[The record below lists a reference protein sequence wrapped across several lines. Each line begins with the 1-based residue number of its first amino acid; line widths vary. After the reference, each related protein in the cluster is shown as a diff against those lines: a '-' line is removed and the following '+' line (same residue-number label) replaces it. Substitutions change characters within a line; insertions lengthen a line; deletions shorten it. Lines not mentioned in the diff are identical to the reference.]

1 MAMSVKPGRQIRRG
15 ALFRSAAAALALLAI
30 VLAGA
35 CRRAA
40 PPPEPA
46 VKHVIL
52 FIGDG
57 MSLGS
62 EIAASRY
69 LYGNDH
75 GLAWH
80 SFRTRATV
88 ATWDVTVYNRNAER
102 EGRPP
107 YDERAFSPALGYD
120 VMKEGRRPH
129 PLEMSLAERLASRR
143 IRPSVDSAAAATAM
157 STGRKTKSGRVAWLP
172 DEGPEGRLRT
182 ILEEFREKRGGAIGI
197 VSTVPFNHATPA
209 PFVSRNVSRS
219 HYYTGRKGYEGVGI
233 ADEIIRE
240 TKPDVVIGGGHPL
253 LDNPDLDPDKGFIS
267 AALLDELRSG
277 GEYVFVERRFG
288 VDGGLALLDAAERAV
303 AEGRKLFGL
312 FGGPGGN
319 FETPLVENSPG
330 SPSVR
335 RAGEENPLLLDAT
348 LAALRV
354 LSRNPRGF
362 FVMIEQGDIDWAH
375 HDNDFG
381 LMIGAMSD
389 LEEAVR
395 AAVAFV
401 DLPGDDIDWTNTAL
415 IVTADHATGGFMLAP
430 DKRLGI
436 GELPRQHQLTEGE
449 LRERRKTAAD
459 GEYVSLFVYPDGEVR
474 YMTSGHS
481 NELVALWA
489 AGPVAGFFLE
499 YKGLWYPGPIID
511 NTHINAV
518 LRRALGLG
526 PLPRWP

>member
-1 MAMSVKPGRQIRRG
+1 MTAKPGRKIRRG
-15 ALFRSAAAALALLAI
+15 DLFRQGAAALALLAL

-35 CRRAA
+35 CRRASS
-40 PPPEPA
+40 PPEPA
-46 VKHVIL
+46 VRHVIL

-57 MSLGS
+57 MSLAS

-69 LYGNDH
+69 LYGSDH

-80 SFRTRATV
+80 SFRTRSFV
-88 ATWDVTVYNRNAER
+88 ATWDVTVYNRNAEQA
-102 EGRPP
+102 GRPP
-107 YDERAFSPALGYD
+107 FDERAFSPALGYD
-120 VMKEGRRPH
+120 ANREGRRPL
-129 PLEMSLAERLASRR
+129 PLETFPRYPMDPSRP
-143 IRPSVDSAAAATAM
+143 RPSVDSAAAATAM
-157 STGRKTKSGRVAWLP
+157 ATGRKTETGRVSWLP
-172 DEGPEGRLRT
+172 GNGSEGGLQT
-182 ILEEFREKRGGAIGI
+182 ILEEFREKRAGAIGI

-219 HYYTGRKGYEGVGI
+219 QYYTGRKGYEGVGI

-277 GEYVFVERRFG
+277 REYVFVERRPG

-303 AEGRKLFGL
+303 ADGRRLFGL

-319 FETPLVENSPG
+319 FETPLAENSPG
-330 SPSVR
+330 APSVR
-335 RAGEENPLLLDAT
+335 RASEENPLLLDAT

-381 LMIGAMSD
+381 LMIGAMAD

-395 AAVAFV
+395 AAIAFV
-401 DLPGDDIDWTNTAL
+401 DLPGDDIDWTNTLL
-415 IVTADHATGGFMLAP
+415 IVTADHATGGFMLNP
-430 DKRLGI
+430 SQRLGI
-436 GELPRQHQLTEGE
+436 GELPRQHELTKEE
-449 LRERRKTAAD
+449 LRERRRTAAA
-459 GEYVSLFVYPDGEVR
+459 GEYVSPFVYPDGEVL
-474 YMTSGHS
+474 YTSSGHS
-481 NELVALWA
+481 NELVSLSA
-489 AGPVAGFFLE
+489 AGSQAGFFLE

-526 PLPRWP
+526 PLPRRP

>member
-1 MAMSVKPGRQIRRG
+1 MSKRRVS
-15 ALFRSAAAALALLAI
+15 LFRFGAVVLSLLI
-30 VLAGA
+30 LVLPSG

-40 PPPEPA
+40 SPEPA

-57 MSLGS
+57 MSLAS

-69 LYGNDH
+69 LYGNDD

-80 SFRTRATV
+80 SFRTRVYV

-102 EGRPP
+102 SGRPP

-120 VMKEGRRPH
+120 AKAEGRRPH
-129 PLEMSLAERLASRR
+129 PLETSLAERLASRR

-157 STGRKTKSGRVAWLP
+157 STGRKTESGRVAWLP

-219 HYYTGRKGYEGVGI
+219 HYYTGRRGYEGVGI

-253 LDNPDLDPDKGFIS
+253 LDNPELDPQKGFIS

-277 GEYVFVERRFG
+277 SEYVFVERRPG

-303 AEGRKLFGL
+303 AEGRRLFGL

-319 FETPLVENSPG
+319 FETPVAANSPG
-330 SPSVR
+330 SPSVS

-362 FVMIEQGDIDWAH
+362 FVMVEQGDIDWAH

-381 LMIGAMSD
+381 RMIGAMSD

-401 DLPGDDIDWTNTAL
+401 DMPGDDIDWTNTAL
-415 IVTADHATGGFMLAP
+415 LVTADHATGGFMLAP

-436 GELPRQHQLTEGE
+436 GELPRQHRLSDEELKAKRKALT
-449 LRERRKTAAD
+449 D
-459 GEYVSLFVYPDGEVR
+459 GEYVSPFVYPDGEVR
-474 YMTSGHS
+474 YITSGHS
-481 NELVALWA
+481 NELVTLSVT
-489 AGPVAGFFLE
+489 GPLGRFFLE

-511 NTHINAV
+511 NTHINAA

-526 PLPRWP
+526 LLPRRPRP